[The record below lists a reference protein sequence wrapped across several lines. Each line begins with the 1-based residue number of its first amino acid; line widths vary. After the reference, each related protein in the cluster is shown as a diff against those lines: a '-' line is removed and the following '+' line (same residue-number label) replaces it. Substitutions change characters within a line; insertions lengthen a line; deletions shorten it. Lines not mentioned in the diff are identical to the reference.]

1 VQPNNSLR
9 IELLATLYTFLTLP
23 YNISTIRRDYAIVR
37 QQTMV
42 RAMDLA
48 MQEIKQNTFLKEK
61 DKLLG
66 FIRSRVSTVEEA
78 EDILQ
83 DVFYQ
88 FVAGF
93 EAIESIDRVT
103 SWLYSVARN
112 KIIDRYRRDAARP
125 KRTDF
130 ETLSGK
136 DEDSPLTLQEI
147 LPDLDNTPEAT
158 MLREAIWDEITEAL
172 DELPREQREIFIQ
185 NEIEEKSFREISEAT
200 GISINTLLSRKR
212 YAIISLRKRLQ
223 KFYDDVV
230 EN

>member
-1 VQPNNSLR
+1 
-9 IELLATLYTFLTLP
+9 
-23 YNISTIRRDYAIVR
+23 
-37 QQTMV
+37 
-42 RAMDLA
+42 MDLA

-88 FVAGF
+88 FIEGF
-93 EAIESIDRVT
+93 NSIQSLDRVT

-112 KIIDRYRRDAARP
+112 KIIDRYRRDASRP

-130 ETLSGK
+130 EMLTGN
-136 DEDSPLTLQEI
+136 DDDAPLTLQEI

-158 MLREAIWDEITEAL
+158 LLREAIWDEVTDAL
-172 DELPREQREIFIQ
+172 TELPADQREVFLL
-185 NEIEEKSFREISEAT
+185 NELEEKSFREIAEET

-212 YAIISLRKRLQ
+212 YAIMALRKRLQ
-223 KFYDDVV
+223 NFYDDVV
-230 EN
+230 G